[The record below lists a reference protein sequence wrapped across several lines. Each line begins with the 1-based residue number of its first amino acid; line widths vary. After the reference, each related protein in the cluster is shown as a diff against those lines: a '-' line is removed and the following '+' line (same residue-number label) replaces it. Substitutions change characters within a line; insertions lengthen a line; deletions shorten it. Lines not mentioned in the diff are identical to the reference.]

1 VFFGLHRIGLGFAI
15 ICLLW
20 LATAA
25 TIAVFYPVSPTAALL
40 LLPYLAWVGFAA
52 ALNYAVWGL
61 NRSVPSP

>member
-1 VFFGLHRIGLGFAI
+1 
-15 ICLLW
+15 LW